1 MLQTFKNEEF
11 GEIRTIKLDGVPWF
25 VGKDVAKAL
34 EYSNPPKAIR
44 DHVDDEDKQSLDRD
58 KKVNETFTFDENKR
72 CETHP
77 FDEATD
83 TLDGHPQTI
92 LINESGLYS
101 LIMSS
106 KLPSAKAFKR
116 WVTSEVLPA
125 IRETGAYT
133 IDPRSTDTPSTPD
146 SATPVKFMTSSEC
159 LSIARLLATCPPD
172 RLAAVAKVLT
182 MGGWDL
188 GGAASSSACS
198 FGLLPQIDTGG
209 IADKISDL
217 VNTYHLSYTEIA
229 FRCGVSVW
237 ELMNYVSRRAFPGT
251 EKYNRLI
258 LELDRMAEEEENLI
272 VIADYTE

>member
-25 VGKDVAKAL
+25 VGKDVAEAL
-34 EYSNPPKAIR
+34 GYKTPKKAIL
-44 DHVDDEDKQSLDRD
+44 DHVDEEDKQSLDDIKRGS
-58 KKVNETFTFDENKR
+58 KTEPLEEENGQ
-72 CETHP
+72 E
-77 FDEATD
+77 
-83 TLDGHPQTI
+83 LNQPQTI

-133 IDPRSTDTPSTPD
+133 LDPRSTDTPSTPD

-209 IADKISDL
+209 IADKIAEL

-258 LELDRMAEEEENLI
+258 IELDRMVEEEENLI

>member
-25 VGKDVAKAL
+25 VGKDVAEAL
-34 EYSNPPKAIR
+34 GYKTPKKAIL
-44 DHVDDEDKQSLDRD
+44 DHVDEEDKQSLDSI
-58 KKVNETFTFDENKR
+58 KKGSKTEPFDENKGDDSP
-72 CETHP
+72 T
-77 FDEATD
+77 FDETI
-83 TLDGHPQTI
+83 TGHPQTI

-209 IADKISDL
+209 IADKISEL

-258 LELDRMAEEEENLI
+258 IELDRMVEEEENLI